1 MIYTVGSCHSIDSS
15 LMTVSICD
23 SFLYREMM
31 SLHRDI
37 TAYTGMDRLNGSGGH
52 RHYDIPQGASLLA
65 GGWARRHRLRHHIAK
80 AWWSNALSAW
90 ADMRRTSQ
98 GLRTQGQSEVASVG
112 SSRMDRHLVFWR
124 LKECCQKV
132 LRLPSLH
139 QFYVTRTMDTLTNG
153 S

>member
-23 SFLYREMM
+23 SFLYRDMM

-80 AWWSNALSAW
+80 AWWSNASSAW
-90 ADMRRTSQ
+90 ADLRRTSQ

-112 SSRMDRHLVFWR
+112 SEGSPQLYSLETRRRAARRTTAGDVH
-124 LKECCQKV
+124 QGKV
-132 LRLPSLH
+132 LVAR
-139 QFYVTRTMDTLTNG
+139 QCNI
-153 S
+153 